1 MWAMSHSIVM
11 DYDYTAPFTARWDAL
26 QLEYELLFDAIG
38 VPFTPGANWRLEM
51 AVETASELGPMWA
64 GEKDSSKQASSTE
77 GSVEL
82 AGLGTWARLPH
93 SWHGDDHATSTE
105 LPGCLCTDVRSR
117 VYSLP
122 LHTTFQKGMQA
133 YLNGLKRSMN
143 RTFMHFPSAKSRPE
157 STSLSLSQ
165 QVQLSRG
172 ASTAFDLPG
181 YRPPISA
188 LAGASNVPFSASTAS
203 LSQRVQ
209 LSYGACTASVH
220 CSLGEMYAL
229 ATDRSTAT
237 SEGPFDNWAIPVSF
251 NAIRRGAT
259 LDDVVAEVLGIVPIS
274 EMIMQALPLL
284 ELGPDYLR
292 GSSAVQHANEELPV
306 PDAAAAEDVDDDQ
319 VALLQVQS
327 SADASGTIS
336 ATLRQRQQ
344 TRQKMRQEAEAHLHG
359 SGAQLQRVRSSG
371 ICNAPALPPPS
382 CDLQSLQIQEMP
394 ALAPVA
400 QPAPKSAT
408 DVPAVQ
414 VPPDRPDVS
423 HPPALLWHHFRALDP
438 KSGHTADNGL
448 PPLIPAYL
456 PAAARREQAAI
467 DFSWGGIVG
476 ASNDAFAIFDV
487 LRHAT
492 VCPRSPT
499 ATLQDIVAAAVSNAP
514 FVVQAVQVLMTREQV
529 RCHVQAVCPEL
540 PDLLASLLTQRLV
553 AIDATGLMDDYM
565 PDDLEEVQFITVE
578 RSARDWFTEATGV
591 LTTWPTWA
599 PLGPTSTS
607 TTTQVQADGR
617 RFRFVVL
624 HGTAQAQVEVTAPC
638 LQADAILESLLMD
651 VFARNPPLRGDI
663 HITMARAHP
672 LPAHGVQDIV
682 FLVCGDIDNPQATV
696 VVDQSQCGFPRQTT
710 VLAPYNRCEVEVPEP
725 WRSRGFHLFANVAPV
740 HLTQRPAV
748 QGDYFCF
755 STDLDHPVSML
766 SSAILS
772 ALPILE
778 PLAWPLVA
786 GDRPFQQVGLGVQA
800 MLLMCLTLQIAQ
812 LDLGYAAVNSG
823 RWSPEGLSEQDRA
836 ARDALL
842 QHAAANPFE
851 PPTPAADDQSLL
863 QTWARTSQSKTR
875 QPRVSVPTPMGR
887 RFLPPQASSVS
898 HKDTITRPVLLCL
911 DELAGPHHAQPA
923 HGVDMCLRFP
933 VPEDMPRYAF
943 DRFSLHK
950 AVLSLPE
957 KISLH
962 PQAASLLAGL
972 PCVKDDRALDA
983 LCCFVDGSYKEQ
995 RTTWAV
1001 AYIGFQGGQL
1011 CWAGFRSGSLP
1022 SQYGC
1027 TSAFEGELFAQL
1039 VAYATIADSRLP
1051 AVVCYDAQAAAS
1063 VAQLQTAKGVSSK
1076 LARAA
1081 GAVFAY
1087 VKAQGRLVQSM
1098 HTPSHKGCPGNE
1110 LADSLA
1116 RHALACPSNAADV
1129 HRSVHVDVE
1138 SQAFD
1143 WVWLRAPGL
1152 PNVGYPDLDQ
1162 HGDTISTMPS
1172 PSHLRLE
1179 TPADFGPPVTEE
1191 TTTVRKI
1198 NGLMCTYNTL
1208 SSRTCLQRRCLTQFV
1223 QQHGIAFLALQE
1235 TREYTQQVQRFG
1247 QILRISGPI
1256 QDPRLLV
1263 VLVTA
1268 GATRLALI
1276 SAHAKTS
1283 THSDEEIR
1291 QWWSDLSSRML
1302 ALPPNATPLVGID
1315 ANARF
1320 QWEDGTEKPCN
1331 LNGLCLDEFC
1341 QRFSLTRTAAYDA
1354 DGRPRVTW
1362 RPPTGPG
1369 VCLDYLLCPADWSPH
1384 TRADSTMSLLDMHA
1398 GIDHDPLGLQLDVPL
1413 QAPSRRNMCVD
1424 RSAMLACDNQRRIQ
1438 HFLAALPTFPW
1449 HMDVDDHLLL
1459 MQNRIR
1465 QGMQAMFPK
1474 NKVGPRKP
1482 TISQD
1487 TWNLLR
1493 MRRYHRR
1500 INRRKRQAHDR
1511 WLLYQC
1517 FRAWSSAEVRHEDI
1531 LGLQDAVKA
1540 RDLVA
1545 ASHMRNMQAF
1555 SRQIKR
1561 ASQADEAN
1569 FSRQAIQSARVL
1581 AERLE
1586 EVVLP
1591 SMGGARAG
1599 IPLELAALT
1608 VQGHLEM
1615 LQRTNSAGAV
1625 LFIDG
1630 VSAFYATDRR
1640 LLFPRTPDALQAHL
1654 AGLPIEPAVADHFI
1668 AKASDRGAPLADIG
1682 FQYVILAAL
1691 EALQEHMIAENL
1703 QVSIPLP
1710 DAQTSDALPVSWLDD
1725 LAILLQGDATSLVDQ
1740 IARTACLVTQ
1750 YLCIAGVEV
1759 NFAPG
1764 KSEILI
1770 HWAGKHS
1777 KSVREQVMVKDRARI
1792 RVPDFNGKARFI
1804 HCVSSYVHLGSLRDH
1819 KADMQDE
1826 IQRRAVLTREVYHPV
1841 RKRLIANPCFTRS
1854 ERQGMFFSFI
1864 LSRFLHGAGTWAF
1877 GDAASQAAYIRRYM
1891 SLA

>member
-51 AVETASELGPMWA
+51 AEETASELGPMWA

-143 RTFMHFPSAKSRPE
+143 RTFMHYPSAKSRPE

-209 LSYGACTASVH
+209 LSYGAGTASVH
-220 CSLGEMYAL
+220 CTLGEMYAL

-251 NAIRRGAT
+251 NAIRLRLSAQVPILPEELDRPELRGQCVSAFGWFSGFRATGGVSSTSQHDRFVIFTTEYHSQVRTLRRGAT
-259 LDDVVAEVLGIVPIS
+259 LDDVVAEVLGIVPRLRNIRILMDRLEGFPPLQVVATARDCPIPGHATPLDLRPVGGRVCTLNLFPGFPANRIS
-274 EMIMQALPLL
+274 EMIMQDCPASRRPTHDFLLQLPNDMPLQALPLL

-382 CDLQSLQIQEMP
+382 CDLQSLQIQELP

-476 ASNDAFAIFDV
+476 VSNDAFAIFDV
-487 LRHAT
+487 LRHVT

-514 FVVQAVQVLMTREQV
+514 FVVQAVQVLTRNLPGFPRPQLVLHRREDDPRASPLPWDFRSVGGRV
-529 RCHVQAVCPEL
+529 RTALHYPSEAFSASASAVQAVCPEL

-786 GDRPFQQVGLGVQA
+786 GDTIGEVLGPDHGPIRFRTFDAIVPDIQDAQAGLARIPRHPAQGLTIAVTRAIEPCRAIFATSSAHSSLQTGRPWRTGDVVDVLDLANCAVPYIPNIVSGAPIPRPPREAFGRLR
-800 MLLMCLTLQIAQ
+800 

-887 RFLPPQASSVS
+887 RFLPPQASSVP

-1247 QILRISGPI
+1247 QILRIRGPFRRANWVAKSG
-1256 QDPRLLV
+1256 
-1263 VLVTA
+1263 
-1268 GATRLALI
+1268 
-1276 SAHAKTS
+1276 
-1283 THSDEEIR
+1283 SDSI
-1291 QWWSDLSSRML
+1291 
-1302 ALPPNATPLVGID
+1302 PPG
-1315 ANARF
+1315 
-1320 QWEDGTEKPCN
+1320 
-1331 LNGLCLDEFC
+1331 
-1341 QRFSLTRTAAYDA
+1341 SLT
-1354 DGRPRVTW
+1354 
-1362 RPPTGPG
+1362 
-1369 VCLDYLLCPADWSPH
+1369 
-1384 TRADSTMSLLDMHA
+1384 
-1398 GIDHDPLGLQLDVPL
+1398 
-1413 QAPSRRNMCVD
+1413 
-1424 RSAMLACDNQRRIQ
+1424 
-1438 HFLAALPTFPW
+1438 
-1449 HMDVDDHLLL
+1449 
-1459 MQNRIR
+1459 
-1465 QGMQAMFPK
+1465 
-1474 NKVGPRKP
+1474 
-1482 TISQD
+1482 
-1487 TWNLLR
+1487 
-1493 MRRYHRR
+1493 
-1500 INRRKRQAHDR
+1500 
-1511 WLLYQC
+1511 
-1517 FRAWSSAEVRHEDI
+1517 HE
-1531 LGLQDAVKA
+1531 L
-1540 RDLVA
+1540 
-1545 ASHMRNMQAF
+1545 
-1555 SRQIKR
+1555 
-1561 ASQADEAN
+1561 
-1569 FSRQAIQSARVL
+1569 
-1581 AERLE
+1581 
-1586 EVVLP
+1586 
-1591 SMGGARAG
+1591 
-1599 IPLELAALT
+1599 
-1608 VQGHLEM
+1608 
-1615 LQRTNSAGAV
+1615 
-1625 LFIDG
+1625 
-1630 VSAFYATDRR
+1630 
-1640 LLFPRTPDALQAHL
+1640 
-1654 AGLPIEPAVADHFI
+1654 
-1668 AKASDRGAPLADIG
+1668 
-1682 FQYVILAAL
+1682 
-1691 EALQEHMIAENL
+1691 
-1703 QVSIPLP
+1703 
-1710 DAQTSDALPVSWLDD
+1710 
-1725 LAILLQGDATSLVDQ
+1725 
-1740 IARTACLVTQ
+1740 
-1750 YLCIAGVEV
+1750 
-1759 NFAPG
+1759 
-1764 KSEILI
+1764 
-1770 HWAGKHS
+1770 
-1777 KSVREQVMVKDRARI
+1777 
-1792 RVPDFNGKARFI
+1792 
-1804 HCVSSYVHLGSLRDH
+1804 
-1819 KADMQDE
+1819 
-1826 IQRRAVLTREVYHPV
+1826 
-1841 RKRLIANPCFTRS
+1841 
-1854 ERQGMFFSFI
+1854 
-1864 LSRFLHGAGTWAF
+1864 
-1877 GDAASQAAYIRRYM
+1877 
-1891 SLA
+1891 